1 MKGGIGMTTAVLFD
15 LFETLVTQKDPLYGI
30 VKRIGI
36 SDILQTDEEVARRE
50 FSDTRK
56 DRHEGK
62 IRTRIEAVEQIAE
75 KRSLRINHEL
85 LEEYQHELDARKR
98 EAFGKIDPSVLE
110 MLKALNRTGTPT
122 CLVTNCEEF
131 EIEYY
136 RNSELPSLIDCEV
149 FSCREGVAKPDSG
162 IYLKAMSGLGKTP
175 EECVFVGDGGTS
187 ELQGAEACGIGAYQ
201 ACWYLRKYEEEFW
214 TQRIQPFPRLEDPLD
229 VLRLVG

>member
-1 MKGGIGMTTAVLFD
+1 MKTAVLFD
-15 LFETLVTQKDPLYGI
+15 LFETLVTQKDPLFGI

-36 SDILQTDEEVARRE
+36 PDILRTDEEVARRE
-50 FSDTRK
+50 FSETRK
-56 DRHEGK
+56 GRHEGK

-75 KRSLRINHEL
+75 KRGLQINHEL
-85 LEEYQHELDARKR
+85 LEDYQRELDARKR
-98 EAFGKIDPSVLE
+98 EAFGGIDPSVLD
-110 MLKALNRTGTPT
+110 MLKTLNRTGIST

-131 EIEYY
+131 EVEYY
-136 RNSELPSLIDCEV
+136 QNCELPSLIDCEV
-149 FSCREGVAKPDSG
+149 FSCREGVAKPDSS
-162 IYLKAMSGLGKTP
+162 IYLRAMSRLRKTP

-201 ACWYLRKYEEEFW
+201 AWWYLREYEEEFW